1 MKKFYIVVQT
11 ENASKEWY
19 SYIIVA
25 FENDNINYLL
35 KRVDGL
41 VTANIYGSKK
51 VASFVCNT
59 YNNNYINAGNHA
71 FIGQD
76 KPF

>member
-1 MKKFYIVVQT
+1 MTIERVKNAAYIRGI
-11 ENASKEWY
+11 Y
-19 SYIIVA
+19 
-25 FENDNINYLL
+25 FNINYLL

-51 VASFVCNT
+51 VANFVCNT

-71 FIGQD
+71 FIGPD